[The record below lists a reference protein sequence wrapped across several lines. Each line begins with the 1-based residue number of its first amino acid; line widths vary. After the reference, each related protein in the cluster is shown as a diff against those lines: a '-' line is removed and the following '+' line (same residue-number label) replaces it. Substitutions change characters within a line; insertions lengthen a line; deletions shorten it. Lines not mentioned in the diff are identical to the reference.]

1 KGIYLTMN
9 TPPTYQVS
17 IAIINLTTGEIRYT
31 HTPGELVRA
40 YLGGRGLNMA
50 YLRHYLHAA
59 GDPREI
65 DPLGPDN
72 PLIFGAGMLTGTITP
87 NAARFNVSARSPE
100 SGILGD
106 ANCGG
111 FFAAAMRKAGFD
123 RLVILGRAEKPSY
136 LVLEGGQIR
145 ILEAGDIWGTRAIE
159 AQAQLKAKH
168 GRGTISAVIGPPGEN
183 LVRMAAVMTGKKN
196 TAGRGGMGAV
206 MGSKN
211 LKAVVARGGKA
222 IEVAQKQTLRAIR
235 IEQQKYLKKSKIVQV
250 LGHVGTPLLYEVSN
264 RLGAIRTRNSQD
276 NYFEDTLNAEEIEKY
291 SDKMLACTSCVVHC
305 RHRNTL
311 GGEGPEYSTIGLLG
325 ANIGLAPT
333 DQVIALNNLANDLGL
348 DASSLGTI
356 IAWAMELYQRGLIDD
371 EMTGGPLEWG
381 DFETIYQLIEDI
393 AYRRG
398 FGDILAESTQA
409 KRFVPP
415 GAADYL
421 IAVKDL
427 PQSDPHDVR
436 YFKGFAL
443 GIAVA
448 SRGADH
454 LRNRP
459 TLEVFKLP
467 DDLRAKIYGRAN
479 DPDPTGYKDKGL
491 IVAWGDDIYAVT
503 DSLGVCKFVT
513 HGFNSPHLLGYDHFC
528 DLVAAATGLEYT
540 PETLR
545 QVGRRVLDTER
556 LINAGFGLTRAD
568 DTLPKR
574 YFDDPM
580 PGRKTKGHRVD
591 RARFQGMLDEYYEE
605 RGWDGEGRVPAER
618 REEVDGLVAGLTALS
633 PGG

>member
-1 KGIYLTMN
+1 MN
-9 TPPTYQVS
+9 KVTT
-17 IAIINLTTGEIRYT
+17 AIINLTTGDVRVT
-31 HTPGELVRA
+31 QTPPELVRA

-50 YLRHYLHAA
+50 YLRHYLRRA
-59 GDPREI
+59 GDPRQV
-65 DPLGPDN
+65 DPLGPEN
-72 PLIFGAGMLTGTITP
+72 PLIFGAGLVTGTIAP

-123 RLVILGRAEKPSY
+123 RLVILGRAQRPSY
-136 LVLEGGQIR
+136 IFLEDGQVQ
-145 ILEAGDIWGTRAIE
+145 ILEAGELWGMQNVP
-159 AQAQLKAKH
+159 AQDELKARH
-168 GRGTISAVIGPPGEN
+168 GRGTVSAVIGPSGEN
-183 LVRMAAVMTGKKN
+183 QVRMAAVMTGQKN

-211 LKAVVARGGKA
+211 LKAVAARGGKA
-222 IEVAQKQTLRAIR
+222 IAVAQKETLRAIR
-235 IEQQKYLKKSKIVQV
+235 IEQQKYLKSSKIVQV
-250 LGHVGTPLLYEVSN
+250 LGRVGTPLLYEVSN

-325 ANIGLAPT
+325 ANLGIAPT
-333 DQVIALNNLANDLGL
+333 DQVITLNNLVNDLGL
-348 DASSLGTI
+348 DASSVGTI

-371 EMTGGPLEWG
+371 ELTGGPLHWG
-381 DFETIYQLIEDI
+381 DYETVHGLIEDI

-398 FGDILAESTQA
+398 FGNVLAESTQA
-409 KRFVPP
+409 IRYFPSE
-415 GAADYL
+415 AQDYL
-421 IAVKDL
+421 IAVKGL

-467 DDLRAKIYGRAN
+467 DEVRERIYGRVN

-491 IVAWGDDIYAVT
+491 IIAWSDDIYAVT
-503 DSLGVCKFVT
+503 DSLGICKFVT

-528 DLVAAATGLEYT
+528 ALIAAAAGLEYT

-545 QVGRRVLDTER
+545 AVGRRILDTER
-556 LINAGFGLTRAD
+556 LINADFGLSRAD

-574 YFDDPM
+574 YFDDPL
-580 PGRKTKGHRVD
+580 PARKTKGHHVD
-591 RARFQGMLDEYYEE
+591 REQFQHMLDEYYAE
-605 RGWDGEGRVPAER
+605 RGWDSNGRVPAAREAEIER
-618 REEVDGLVAGLTALS
+618 LIANM
-633 PGG
+633 

>member
-1 KGIYLTMN
+1 MN
-9 TPPTYQVS
+9 KNLTYQVS
-17 IAIINLTTGEIRYT
+17 TAIIDLTTGEIQKT
-31 HTPGELVRA
+31 HTPDELVRA

-50 YLRHYLHAA
+50 YLRHYLRAS
-59 GDPREI
+59 GDPREV

-72 PLIFGAGMLTGTITP
+72 PLIFGAGLLTGTIVP
-87 NAARFNVSARSPE
+87 NAARFNVTARSPE
-100 SGILGD
+100 SMILGD

-123 RLVILGRAEKPSY
+123 RLVILGRAEKPAY
-136 LVLEGGQIR
+136 LLLENGNIS
-145 ILEAGDIWGTRAIE
+145 IEDAGDLWGVRSIETQDRLKTR
-159 AQAQLKAKH
+159 H
-168 GRGTISAVIGPPGEN
+168 GGGTVSAVIGPPGEN
-183 LVRMAAVMTGKKN
+183 LVRMASVMTGKKN

-211 LKAVVARGGKA
+211 LKAVTARGRTP
-222 IEVAQKQTLRAIR
+222 IEVTDKKALRALR
-235 IEQQKYLKKSKIVQV
+235 VEQQKHLKSSKIVQV
-250 LGHVGTPLLYEVSN
+250 LGRVGTPLLYEVSN

-276 NYFEDTLNAEEIEKY
+276 NHFEDTLNAEEIEKRV
-291 SDKMLACTSCVVHC
+291 DKMLACTSCVVHC

-325 ANIGLAPT
+325 ANVGIAPT
-333 DQVIALNNLANDLGL
+333 DQVITLNNLVNDLGL
-348 DASSLGTI
+348 DASSTGTI

-381 DFETIYQLIEDI
+381 DFEGVYQLIEDI

-398 FGDILAESTQA
+398 FGDVLAESTQA
-409 KRFVPP
+409 KRLFPVE
-415 GAADYL
+415 AADYL

-448 SRGADH
+448 SRGGDH

-467 DDLRAKIYGRAN
+467 DEVRAEIYGRAN

-503 DSLGVCKFVT
+503 DCLGVCRFIT
-513 HGFNSPHLLGYDHFC
+513 QGFNSPHLLDYGRLR
-528 DLVAAATGLEYT
+528 DLIEAATGLSYT
-540 PETLR
+540 PESLR
-545 QVGRRVLDTER
+545 EVGRLTLDTER
-556 LINAGFGLTRAD
+556 MINADFGLTRAD

-580 PGRKTKGHRVD
+580 PARTTKGHHVD
-591 RARFQGMLDEYYEE
+591 REQFQGMLDDYYEA
-605 RGWDGEGRVPAER
+605 RGWDQEGRVPGER
-618 REEVDGLVAGLTALS
+618 QAQVDAAVDHLA
-633 PGG
+633 

>member
-1 KGIYLTMN
+1 MK
-9 TPPTYQVS
+9 YQS
-17 IAIINLTTGEIRYT
+17 TIAIINLTSGEINIT
-31 HTPGELVRA
+31 STPDELTRA
-40 YLGGRGLNMA
+40 YLGGRGMNMA
-50 YLRHYLHAA
+50 YLRHYLRMHGNPRDIDAF
-59 GDPREI
+59 DPR
-65 DPLGPDN
+65 N
-72 PLIFGAGMLTGTITP
+72 PLIIGAGLLTGTIAP

-106 ANCGG
+106 SNCGG

-136 LVLEGGQIR
+136 LLLEDGKISVLPAEG
-145 ILEAGDIWGTRAIE
+145 LWGTKIIE
-159 AQAQLKAKH
+159 AQDHLKVKH
-168 GRGTISAVIGPPGEN
+168 GAGTVSAVIGPSGEN
-183 LVRMAAVMTGKKN
+183 LVRMASIMTGKKN
-196 TAGRGGMGAV
+196 AAGRGGMGAV

-211 LKAVVARGGKA
+211 LKAIAARGGEA
-222 IEVAQKQTLRAIR
+222 IEVAQKEALRAMR
-235 IEQQKYLKKSKIVQV
+235 VKQQNELKNSKIVQV
-250 LGHVGTPLLYEVSN
+250 LGRVGTPLLYEVSN

-276 NYFEDTLNAEEIEKY
+276 NFFEDTLNAEEIEKF

-325 ANIGLAPT
+325 ANLGIAPT
-333 DQVIALNNLANDLGL
+333 EQVITLNNLVNDLGL
-348 DASSLGTI
+348 DASSTGTI
-356 IAWAMELYQRGLIDD
+356 IGWAMELYQRGLIDD
-371 EMTGGPLEWG
+371 SMTGAPLHWG
-381 DFETIYQLIEDI
+381 DYETVHALIEDI

-398 FGDILAESTQA
+398 FGDKLAESSQA
-409 KRFVPP
+409 VHAERSAVLSLPKNRSIFPP
-415 GAADYL
+415 EARDYL
-421 IAVKDL
+421 IAVKNL

-467 DDLRAKIYGRAN
+467 DEARAKVYGRAN

-491 IVAWGDDIYAVT
+491 IIAWGDDMFAVS
-503 DSLGVCKFVT
+503 DCLGVCRFVT
-513 HGFNSPHLLGYDHFC
+513 RGFNSPHLLGYEEFC
-528 DLVAAATGLEYT
+528 ELISAATGFEYT

-545 QVGRRVLDTER
+545 AVGRRTLDTER
-556 LINAGFGLTRAD
+556 LINADFGLTRAD

-574 YFDDPM
+574 YFDEPM
-580 PGRKTKGHRVD
+580 PARQTKGHHVD
-591 RARFQGMLDEYYEE
+591 RAQFQNMLDEYYAE
-605 RGWDGEGRVPAER
+605 RGWDNEGRVSADRIAEI
-618 REEVDGLVAGLTALS
+618 DTLFK
-633 PGG
+633 